1 MQLGSHHLRPA
12 GVKAKEFE
20 FPAYSSVEFPKVMKL
35 LDLCSLDVVSRKFGS
50 SVLAASSLYLQSE
63 RSRANLAV
71 TTGGWALLRTW
82 ERGVCRRAFYI
93 LLGGHFI
100 ELLVPIVSGFVTD
113 FFFVFC
119 NFVGFELREIQACV
133 NWMYPFAVV
142 LSQKVMVAKKAFPG
156 VSR

>member
-1 MQLGSHHLRPA
+1 MLEWRLNHNVVTASTWVNTYMQLGSHYLRPA

-71 TTGGWALLRTW
+71 TTGEW
-82 ERGVCRRAFYI
+82 
-93 LLGGHFI
+93 
-100 ELLVPIVSGFVTD
+100 
-113 FFFVFC
+113 
-119 NFVGFELREIQACV
+119 
-133 NWMYPFAVV
+133 WM
-142 LSQKVMVAKKAFPG
+142 G
-156 VSR
+156 TT